1 MTYLYE
7 FSISAQLSGA
17 ILLLFWCFS
26 KISKNVLDMCF
37 PGVIFAKRKETGEL
51 YIEKELVQQKVKNI
65 FLNVWA
71 FVYIVV
77 GYLSNI
83 FCENDMKNQ
92 WNKFLLIVG
101 MTTIFIV
108 LAQRA
113 SQYVSVAWGK
123 EDRILTDEEIE
134 KYNIPTTATEQDI
147 ADLFK

>member
-1 MTYLYE
+1 
-7 FSISAQLSGA
+7 
-17 ILLLFWCFS
+17 
-26 KISKNVLDMCF
+26 MCF

-83 FCENDMKNQ
+83 FYENDMKNQ
-92 WNKFLLIVG
+92 WNKFLLVVG
-101 MTTIFIV
+101 MTIIFIV

-123 EDRILTDEEIE
+123 EDRILTDEEIA

-147 ADLFK
+147 AELFK